1 MYRKQVVSGHGF
13 GRLFSSVISKV
24 SKKAIPRILKS
35 SARKI
40 TKSKNIKRLLNI
52 GKRVLKKNPKLR
64 KAIKANTTS
73 IIAASVPSKKR
84 KQKTRKSNKKKVPQI
99 ATSIVPSMV
108 KSSRFPPQKK
118 KKKKSKKS
126 NSKKR
131 IFDTIKPISST
142 VNPIILGKKKTNLK
156 RNFKGW
162 RRLATPTS
170 GSGIILR

>member
-1 MYRKQVVSGHGF
+1 MMYRKHVLSGSGF

-24 SKKAIPRILKS
+24 SKKAIPRILKT

-40 TKSKNIKRLLNI
+40 TKSKNIKKLLNI
-52 GKRVLKKNPKLR
+52 GKTVLKKNPKLR
-64 KAIKANTTS
+64 KAIKDNTTS
-73 IIAASVPSKKR
+73 IIAASKKG
-84 KQKTRKSNKKKVPQI
+84 KKKRKSNKKKNFPQI
-99 ATSIVPSMV
+99 ATSTVPSLI
-108 KSSRFPPQKK
+108 KSRRFPPPQKK
-118 KKKKSKKS
+118 KKKPKKN

-131 IFDTIKPISST
+131 IIDTIRPISST
-142 VNPIILGKKKTNLK
+142 ANPIILGKKKTNLK